1 MFFYCLRNY
10 FNSKCSLEKV
20 GGCPSW
26 GGLEQHQAFRG
37 GSSIRRQEH
46 GGQLTIEE
54 TDIYI
59 LLKPPFSCMHVS
71 LRLKIYLIMLESHK
85 GAIRELPIGAEA
97 LWLRLA
103 RSWGAGRVLCALQVG
118 LTFKLV
124 IIMVRV
130 IIFII
135 VLKLSTSLLPPTRAA
150 PSLPMY
156 TSARSPPHHGVAS
169 LAPFLPQVR
178 VTRYLFSK
186 RSNLNDIPT
195 YHEQR
200 NAYRPDPHTTLPP
213 RTRLPSPLAST
224 VPTLY
229 GGREQVLLKRQ

>member
-1 MFFYCLRNY
+1 MFVLSSNY
-10 FNSKCSLEKV
+10 FFLSKCSLEKV
-20 GGCPSW
+20 GGCP
-26 GGLEQHQAFRG
+26 GRRGLEQHQAFRG

-135 VLKLSTSLLPPTRAA
+135 VLMIHIIVAPHQGGALLANVHKCA
-150 PSLPMY
+150 ISPSSRCGQSRPLPA
-156 TSARSPPHHGVAS
+156 TGQS
-169 LAPFLPQVR
+169 
-178 VTRYLFSK
+178 
-186 RSNLNDIPT
+186 
-195 YHEQR
+195 
-200 NAYRPDPHTTLPP
+200 HTI
-213 RTRLPSPLAST
+213 S
-224 VPTLY
+224 
-229 GGREQVLLKRQ
+229 VLKKIKS